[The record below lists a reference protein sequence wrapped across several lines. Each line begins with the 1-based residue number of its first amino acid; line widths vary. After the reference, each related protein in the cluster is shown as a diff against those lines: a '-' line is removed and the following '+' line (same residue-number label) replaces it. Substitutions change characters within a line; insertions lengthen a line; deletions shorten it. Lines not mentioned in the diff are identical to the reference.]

1 MTISNKKLASS
12 MNDRVFLDI
21 GNTNTKWKYK
31 ASYYE
36 TPSLNFSEVEFP
48 YSSEIWVSNVSS
60 KLILNKGNNLHIVH
74 SQASYKG
81 LINSYKNPES
91 LGSDRWLAMIAAFE
105 NNPLKAFIVLD
116 IGTAITFDY
125 VNNIGSHQGGLIFP
139 GLVKIRNTF
148 DQFQITKGVDIDE
161 LGQSTKEAWSKGTLS
176 LIVTTINE
184 KIRAIKQ
191 FDPQVKIFATGGGLS
206 EIEKHFDFTY
216 NFHKNLVL
224 DGLELFAN
232 NVG

>member
-1 MTISNKKLASS
+1 

-21 GNTNTKWKYK
+21 GNTNAKWKYK
-31 ASYYE
+31 ACYYE
-36 TPSLNFSEVEFP
+36 TPSLNFTEDELP

-60 KLILNKGNNLHIVH
+60 KLILNKGNNIHTVH

-91 LGSDRWLAMIAAFE
+91 LGSDRWLAMIAAYE
-105 NNPLKAFIVLD
+105 KNPQKAFVVLD
-116 IGTAITFDY
+116 IGSAITFDY
-125 VNNIGSHQGGLIFP
+125 VNNIGAHQGGVIFP
-139 GLVKIRNTF
+139 GLEKIRNTF
-148 DQFQITKGVDIDE
+148 DQFEITKGVDIDE

-191 FDPQVKIFATGGGLS
+191 YDPQVKIFATGGGLS
-206 EIEKHFDFTY
+206 EIEKYFDFTY
-216 NFHKNLVL
+216 SFHKNLVL